1 MTGVQTCALPI
12 CLYDAGQ
19 SWCVWDCADEFFEYE
34 RIYFASQNDVEPIAD
49 AVIAECGELIVY
61 LSSTAQKQEQLQR
74 ILDSNPNLTEYELL
88 YQEKYCD
95 VYYFHESF

>member
-1 MTGVQTCALPI
+1 M
-12 CLYDAGQ
+12 
-19 SWCVWDCADEFFEYE
+19 
-34 RIYFASQNDVEPIAD
+34 EPIAD